1 MEEHDSKANKSLFC
15 PAVAML
21 IINLLPVALYE
32 YLKELRIYKC
42 YTHIYKNCKSIGIM
56 FEMYIAL
63 YFSLDWMDANPWA
76 HLVDYFV

>member
-32 YLKELRIYKC
+32 YLKELRIYTR
-42 YTHIYKNCKSIGIM
+42 YTHIYIRDVFEGIDSLGIM
-56 FEMYIAL
+56 F
-63 YFSLDWMDANPWA
+63 
-76 HLVDYFV
+76 